1 MNLHEGG
8 IMVRMQTADWTAN
21 RIVAFVIGIVFLILG
36 IFGLILHT
44 TSGTIFGFRVDLVHN
59 LVHLVTGILGI
70 AAAYTGRSRLFNQVF
85 GIIYLLLGILGLFP
99 GLYFGGRL
107 LGIMHVNGADNLLH
121 LIVGVVASAVGFFV
135 PETDTGPVISR
146 DTPEHP

>member
-1 MNLHEGG
+1 
-8 IMVRMQTADWTAN
+8 MVQTQTAWTAN
-21 RIVAFVIGIVFLILG
+21 RIVAFVIGIVFLIIG
-36 IFGLILHT
+36 ILGLILHT
-44 TSGTIFGFRVDLVHN
+44 TSGSIFGFQVDLVHN

-85 GIIYLLLGILGLFP
+85 GIIYLVLGILGLFP
-99 GLYFGGRL
+99 AVYYDGRL

-135 PETDTGPVISR
+135 RENDTGPIIGR
-146 DTPEHP
+146 NTPAQP

>member
-1 MNLHEGG
+1 
-8 IMVRMQTADWTAN
+8 MVRTQTDWTVN
-21 RIVAFVIGIVFLILG
+21 RIVAFIIGIVFLIIG
-36 IFGLILHT
+36 ILGLILY
-44 TSGTIFGFRVDLVHN
+44 TSSRTIFGFQVDLVHN
-59 LVHLVTGILGI
+59 LVHLVTGVLGI

-107 LGIMHVNGADNLLH
+107 LGIMHVNGADLLLH

-135 PETDTGPVISR
+135 YETEPGTTTTDR
-146 DTPEHP
+146 DSLVRP